1 MASTRK
7 ELALSNSATHVWDA
21 MRDFQAVH
29 TRVAPGFLLANKPED
44 GARVLTFANGAVFRE
59 LLVSCDD
66 SQRRLVYAIAQQ
78 PFTTYSATVQI
89 FDEGPGKSRVTW
101 TVDFLPNELADKI
114 DAQMDAALKVM
125 KSTLERATSDK

>member
-1 MASTRK
+1 MASIRK
-7 ELALSNSATHVWDA
+7 EITVSNSAGRVWDA

-29 TRVAPGFLLANKPED
+29 IRVAPGFLTDNKPED

-66 SQRRLVYAIAQQ
+66 AQRRLVYAIAQA
-78 PFTTYSATVQI
+78 PFTTYSAAV
-89 FDEGPGKSRVTW
+89 DVVDAEGGSSRLTW

-114 DAQMDAALKVM
+114 AGQMDAALGVM
-125 KSTLERATSDK
+125 KPTLERA